1 MIFSLIPYDDG
12 LYGGHVT
19 FMSKSHS
26 LLCTIP
32 FSISFHF
39 RLSNTKYHLIEV
51 EETSE
56 VEGGDYALTDSGC
69 FEIYIL
75 MIS

>member
-56 VEGGDYALTDSGC
+56 VEGGDYELTDSGW
-69 FEIYIL
+69 FEI
-75 MIS
+75 